1 MFWRGRVLLYSGQS
15 ETARKNLNF
24 ALSNDPDNKMYSN
37 FWRNMKKMDKMKEGA
52 DLAQKENQPQ
62 VALQMYEECLGLD
75 PLNSGYMCAIYN
87 NRANALL
94 KMG

>member
-52 DLAQKENQPQ
+52 DLA
-62 VALQMYEECLGLD
+62 
-75 PLNSGYMCAIYN
+75 
-87 NRANALL
+87 
-94 KMG
+94 